1 MQYVGQLLSDGSEF
15 DSSRA
20 KDEPFT
26 FVLGKGSVIRG
37 WELAMPQLSLGET
50 AKLTIAAEMA
60 YGAKGCVDKEHA
72 SGTGV
77 IPPHADLVFVVELLD
92 INGCRAVAALHK
104 YSKMLHKWVAKQLA
118 KFDTDEGV
126 RGAKTAKYGGRESY
140 AAFLEQSRAAKYEQE
155 RAKRQKQPQ
164 PSTAATAAG
173 GGEEVTAAAESSAA
187 AREARREALEGAS
200 AEPAPSVDSVH
211 AATGKKKEEGGPA
224 AAVAGG
230 GGRSAGG
237 GGQVQEGEGQKGAR
251 QVGAFDQSFAAIKVD
266 PNPGEERD
274 RNFPRNLHNA
284 ACARGLFCLLCLC
297 LVLSVVP
304 RGRFPARVDLCA
316 PVPR

>member
-173 GGEEVTAAAESSAA
+173 GGEEVTAAAEGSAA

-211 AATGKKKEEGGPA
+211 AATGKKKEEGGGA

-230 GGRSAGG
+230 GGQA
-237 GGQVQEGEGQKGAR
+237 QEGEGQKGAR

-284 ACARGLFCLLCLC
+284 ACARGLFACCVC
-297 LVLSVVP
+297 VLFCPSFRAVVFQQ
-304 RGRFPARVDLCA
+304 G
-316 PVPR
+316 